1 MKQFLQRKYYL
12 EADVADAL
20 SVELVHLED
29 GSLQHA
35 LSDQVVL
42 HVAQLL
48 DLVVQE
54 ASFVGEDDQHQ
65 LQLLVLFLK
74 VVDGLFE
81 LLFH

>member
-29 GSLQHA
+29 GPLQHA
-35 LSDQVVL
+35 LGDQVVL

-74 VVDGLFE
+74 VVDGLF
-81 LLFH
+81 